1 MDNSRKRYRQ
11 MEQYMT
17 YALLADLVLFILF
30 LITAGNGIIWL
41 KVILA
46 ILTIALSGLC
56 LAYLYLT
63 QELLR
68 QRSFWMSV
76 GAAAILVCLLFSL
89 ILNYPSP
96 HKYKNNDA
104 SQTSSA
110 VQE

>member
-11 MEQYMT
+11 MERCMT
-17 YALLADLVLFILF
+17 FALLADLILFILF

-46 ILTIALSGLC
+46 ILVVGLSGLC
-56 LAYLYLT
+56 LCFLYLT

-76 GAAAILVCLLFSL
+76 SAAAILACLLFSL
-89 ILNYPSP
+89 VLNYPSP
-96 HKYKNNDA
+96 HKYKNAD
-104 SQTSSA
+104 TSNTSTS
-110 VQE
+110 VTE

>member
-1 MDNSRKRYRQ
+1 MDTSRNRYRQ
-11 MEQYMT
+11 LEQYMT
-17 YALLADLVLFILF
+17 YALLADLALFILF

-41 KVILA
+41 KVILS
-46 ILTIALSGLC
+46 IIIIGLSGLC

-63 QELLR
+63 KELLR

-76 GAAAILVCLLFSL
+76 SAAAILVCLLFSL

-96 HKYKNNDA
+96 HKYKNTNT
-104 SQTSSA
+104 SQTSST

>member
-11 MEQYMT
+11 MEQYMS
-17 YALLADLVLFILF
+17 YALLSDLVLFILF
-30 LITAGNGIIWL
+30 LVTAGHGIIWL

-46 ILTIALSGLC
+46 ILVIGLSALC

-76 GAAAILVCLLFSL
+76 SAAAILICLLFSL
-89 ILNYPSP
+89 VLNYPSP
-96 HKYKNNDA
+96 HKYKNA
-104 SQTSSA
+104 KESQSTSA
-110 VQE
+110 TIE

>member
-11 MEQYMT
+11 MEQHMT

-76 GAAAILVCLLFSL
+76 SAAAILVCLLFSL

-96 HKYKNNDA
+96 HKYKNDNT

-110 VQE
+110 VED